1 MPIAKKR
8 RGKRVTPELH
18 KVFWRAYIFTD
29 PNTHGEVTVR
39 TPLQVLRAMEL
50 LLLSS
55 FEVVGEFRESM

>member
-1 MPIAKKR
+1 MSQKKEEVR
-8 RGKRVTPELH
+8 KVTPELH

-55 FEVVGEFRESM
+55 FEVVGECRESM

>member
-1 MPIAKKR
+1 MSKKKEEGRELR
-8 RGKRVTPELH
+8 RNFTKFSGGH
-18 KVFWRAYIFTD
+18 IFTD